1 MTLHGDKAMAD
12 ARLSTLIQGCRAT
25 VLILLFPLGSAHAG
39 DGLRDCIAQAR
50 DSAAMTACEK
60 QAQLSLREDIKR
72 LSAAILAK
80 LNPSQRMVFD
90 QSAAA
95 WQTFLQHETAMQEL
109 TLSQR
114 GDGLG
119 DRLLPGAVTLLYE
132 QRERQLRE
140 HLHNLSAKPRNP

>member
-1 MTLHGDKAMAD
+1 MNLHGDKAMPV
-12 ARLSTLIQGCRAT
+12 ARPRKRVRWRKVAVFL
-25 VLILLFPLGSAHAG
+25 LLFPFGLIQAG

-60 QAQLSLREDIKR
+60 QAQQSLKQDIKR
-72 LSAAILAK
+72 LTAAIRAK
-80 LNPSQRMVFD
+80 LSESQRMIFD
-90 QSAAA
+90 QSTAA
-95 WQTFLQHETAMQEL
+95 WQTFVQHETAMQEL

-132 QRERQLRE
+132 QREHQLRE
-140 HLHNLSAKPRNP
+140 HLHNLTAKLRNP

>member
-1 MTLHGDKAMAD
+1 MAD
-12 ARLSTLIQGCRAT
+12 ARPSTLIQGCRAT
-25 VLILLFPLGSAHAG
+25 ALILLLPLGSTHAG

-50 DSAAMTACEK
+50 DSAAMTTCER

-72 LSAAILAK
+72 LSAAIRAK
-80 LNPSQRMVFD
+80 LNPSQRAVFD
-90 QSAAA
+90 QSTAA

>member
-1 MTLHGDKAMAD
+1 MPVTRPKKRVRWRKAAVF
-12 ARLSTLIQGCRAT
+12 L
-25 VLILLFPLGSAHAG
+25 LLFPFGLNQAG

-60 QAQLSLREDIKR
+60 QAQLSLQEDIKR
-72 LSAAILAK
+72 LSAAIRAK
-80 LNPSQRMVFD
+80 LNQSQRIIFD
-90 QSAAA
+90 QSTAA
-95 WQTFLQHETAMQEL
+95 WQTFVQRETAMQEL

-119 DRLLPGAVTLLYE
+119 DKLLPGAVTLLYE

-140 HLHNLSAKPRNP
+140 HLHNLSSRLREPPKRNR